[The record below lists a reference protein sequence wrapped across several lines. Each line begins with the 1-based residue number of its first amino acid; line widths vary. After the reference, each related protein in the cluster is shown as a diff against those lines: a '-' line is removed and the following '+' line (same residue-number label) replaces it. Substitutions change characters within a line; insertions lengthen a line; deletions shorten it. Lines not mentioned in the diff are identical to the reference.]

1 MFIMVL
7 YDYIDQLID
16 GIEFLIALGSIIGLL
31 GLIVGF
37 IFLIWGSSRMRGR
50 MIGVLIF
57 SMILLGVCGFNTGLI
72 YFRVFR

>member
-1 MFIMVL
+1 MVL
-7 YDYIDQLID
+7 LDYFDQFID

-37 IFLIWGSSRMRGR
+37 IFLIWGGPRMRGR

-57 SMILLGVCGFNTGLI
+57 SFILLGVCGFNTGLI